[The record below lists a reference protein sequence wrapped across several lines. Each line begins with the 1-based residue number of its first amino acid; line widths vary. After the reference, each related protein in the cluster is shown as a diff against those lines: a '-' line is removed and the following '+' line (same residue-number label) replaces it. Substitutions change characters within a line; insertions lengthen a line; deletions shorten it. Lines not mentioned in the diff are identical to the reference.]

1 MPRARYLGMIVGVA
15 ISRLVDEAGKV
26 MDFGTEEMESEEGK
40 AWLSLVNIHDKIGNL
55 EDLRP
60 AEEDASQS
68 LVKPKRSAKKPKPA
82 PRQPTTSKIISITEL
97 PDNSPSSPDLPPY
110 AKPDSDP
117 SDSEEDATLINRSKP
132 IAPVY
137 ILDLVKNLNMT
148 DSPETVQLALKTA
161 PSLIRRKANFGTE
174 LSENLDRLASSLL
187 NLNESM
193 SKVAPQKQRLQALIA
208 LVVAE
213 PTRMGPWLSAM
224 YFEGD
229 LSLIQRATLLTAIG
243 LGCRE
248 LAGYAEPE
256 SDPKTN
262 DISSKATNFPS
273 KKLPPNLSAIYDPI
287 NTLTKTLSQTTIQP
301 LALAAAD
308 TLTGPNILKTRTFS
322 SRLTLAKSKPNRQTP
337 IPKNLHTLL
346 TTSFLLPL
354 TTRLHHTLSSTTS
367 RSSSPSV
374 LTPHLL
380 SLSLRTLLL
389 LQHTIGPHTTHL
401 PTTTHST
408 LSLLL
413 TLHSQPIS
421 TDPTILPPTLAL
433 LLCILDL
440 NTVSPIAEERLITDF
455 GTQIAELMA
464 WVAGLVNAG
473 KENIPTMEGEG
484 EGMPWT
490 ALAAGCQVKWQEVG
504 RKFQGRMVGLTSGEM
519 DGF

>member
-1 MPRARYLGMIVGVA
+1 
-15 ISRLVDEAGKV
+15 
-26 MDFGTEEMESEEGK
+26 MDFGTEEMETEEGK
-40 AWLSLVNIHDKIGNL
+40 AWLSLVNVHDKIGNL
-55 EDLRP
+55 ENLQRD
-60 AEEDASQS
+60 EGTTSQS
-68 LVKPKRSAKKPKPA
+68 IMKPKSSAKKLKAA
-82 PRQPTTSKIISITEL
+82 PRHPTTSKIISITEL
-97 PDNSPSSPDLPPY
+97 SDSSPSSPDLTPY

-132 IAPVY
+132 AAPVY

-148 DSPETVQLALKTA
+148 DSPEIVQLALKSA
-161 PSLIRRKANFGTE
+161 PSLIRRKANFGSE

-187 NLNESM
+187 NLNEQM
-193 SKVAPQKQRLQALIA
+193 SKSAPQKQRLQALIA

-213 PTRMGPWLSAM
+213 PARMGPWLAAM

-229 LSLIQRATLLTAIG
+229 LSLVQRATLLSAIG

-248 LAGYAEPE
+248 LAGYTDPE
-256 SDPKTN
+256 SDPNTKAN
-262 DISSKATNFPS
+262 DLASKATNFPS
-273 KKLPPNLSAIYDPI
+273 KHLPPNLSAIYDPI
-287 NTLTKTLSQTTIQP
+287 NNLTKTLSHTTIQP

-308 TLTGPNILKTRTFS
+308 TITGPNILKTRTFS
-322 SRLTLAKSKPNRQTP
+322 SRLSLAATAKTKSANRQTI

-346 TTSFLLPL
+346 TTSFLLPF
-354 TTRLHHTLSSTTS
+354 TTRLHHTLSTSS
-367 RSSSPSV
+367 RSNYPL

-380 SLSLRTLLL
+380 ALSLRTVLLL
-389 LQHTIGPHTTHL
+389 HHTLGPHATQL

-413 TLHSQPIS
+413 TLHSTSLS

-433 LLCILDL
+433 LLCLLDL
-440 NTVSPIAEERLITDF
+440 NTVTPTAEERLITDF
-455 GTQIAELMA
+455 GPQIAELMA
-464 WVAGLVNAG
+464 WVSDLVNQTNNN
-473 KENIPTMEGEG
+473 KNIPTMEG

-504 RKFQGRMVGLTSGEM
+504 RKFQGRMFGLMGGEL